1 MCCCCCLFCYIGTDI
16 DNNAA
21 MQKYSLNNYQ
31 NLISLATTLSTL
43 SNDKNV
49 PQTVQRS
56 PLGLIVTPLSCSI
69 AEVHHFL
76 VVSRQQSSVLRLPW
90 NKLTLELNSQYWGTS
105 PVCTLTRRPCF
116 TCSVILYPSRVLTGG
131 LILRV
136 AGITTSSP
144 HIRCASCCTTLSGV
158 GSSHAVALA
167 SGWWLR
173 VFSVVHGYK

>member
-1 MCCCCCLFCYIGTDI
+1 
-16 DNNAA
+16 

-56 PLGLIVTPLSCSI
+56 PLGLIVTPLSCSK
-69 AEVHHFL
+69 AEVHHIL
-76 VVSRQQSSVLRLPW
+76 VVSRQELSPQTALKQVNLRVQ
-90 NKLTLELNSQYWGTS
+90 LTILRYVSRIC
-105 PVCTLTRRPCF
+105 VLTRRPCF
-116 TCSVILYPSRVLTGG
+116 TCSVILYPSLVLTGG

-158 GSSHAVALA
+158 GCSHAVALA

-173 VFSVVHGYK
+173 VFSVVHGY